1 VFLVLCT
8 CSIVSM
14 LAHINVFL
22 YGHCLCLSCVR
33 WSSTLFV
40 RYGFIFLLS
49 FLGYPSAM
57 CRFNLYVILL
67 PLLWLTPL
75 YFPSA
80 QMPINQLS
88 ELTQGHQEWT
98 IYVYVSRLWQQR
110 GGTDE
115 GPIKHTDTVFVFQDT
130 KILTEAHC
138 SCSTGLLVLLLI
150 TYLLLS
156 SCFLGK

>member
-1 VFLVLCT
+1 
-8 CSIVSM
+8 
-14 LAHINVFL
+14 
-22 YGHCLCLSCVR
+22 
-33 WSSTLFV
+33 
-40 RYGFIFLLS
+40 
-49 FLGYPSAM
+49 M

-67 PLLWLTPL
+67 PLLLLTPL

-98 IYVYVSRLWQQR
+98 IYVYASRLWQQR

-115 GPIKHTDTVFVFQDT
+115 GPIKHTDTVFQDT
-130 KILTEAHC
+130 KVLPEAHC
-138 SCSTGLLVLLLI
+138 SCSAGLLVLLLI